1 MGTRT
6 PFDVGVAPTN
16 NYATVTKTLNFIS
29 HLSRATELSGPLK
42 PCHAEFLQTLMAE
55 YRGTRLTL
63 VMEIFIDLSSKFYFQ
78 VLDKV
83 KTLPEETLQR
93 FINEA
98 R

>member
-1 MGTRT
+1 M
-6 PFDVGVAPTN
+6 
-16 NYATVTKTLNFIS
+16 
-29 HLSRATELSGPLK
+29 SRATELSGPLK

-55 YRGTRLTL
+55 YRGTRLTM
-63 VMEIFIDLSSKFYFQ
+63 VMASVLDLAFVTLNSNITKYFQ